1 MSKKT
6 DNSKVHSAK
15 NHSKDMTEQIT
26 TIASYTPYIVST
38 LLGYY
43 SYDLL
48 KPYIHVGQSGVD
60 YYAEAHLSTW
70 NARIHTMGMPFTI
83 FGILQWIP
91 TLLGLNYHQSKMLA
105 YNLYTLYAGHYFRLD
120 KRVFLMYLLFY
131 YFPLQFS
138 INAYR
143 TYDPST
149 LRWWLFKRGFLIAFI
164 ALGFQE
170 GVGHYIGGDIASRPE
185 GVLNAIVYAMY
196 FSVGHWF

>member
-6 DNSKVHSAK
+6 DNSNNIIEKFTKIVP
-15 NHSKDMTEQIT
+15 
-26 TIASYTPYIVST
+26 YTPYICSSI
-38 LLGYY
+38 LGYY

-48 KPYIHVGQSGVD
+48 KPYIHVGQTGVD
-60 YYAEAHLSTW
+60 YYAEAHLSSW

-91 TLLGLNYHQSKMLA
+91 TLLGLNYNQSKMLA
-105 YNLYTLYAGHYFRLD
+105 YNLYTLYAGHYFRID
-120 KRVFLMYLLFY
+120 KRVFLMYLMFY
-131 YFPLQFS
+131 YLPLKYA
-138 INAYR
+138 INEYKMH
-143 TYDPST
+143 DPST
-149 LRWWLFKRGFLIAFI
+149 LRWWLFRKGFITSFL
-164 ALGFQE
+164 ALGIQE

>member
-6 DNSKVHSAK
+6 DNSNNMVEHIAK
-15 NHSKDMTEQIT
+15 LVP
-26 TIASYTPYIVST
+26 YTPYIFST

-48 KPYIHVGQSGVD
+48 KPYIQVGDVGVD
-60 YYAEAHLSTW
+60 YYAEAHLSAW

-91 TLLGLNYHQSKMLA
+91 TLLGLNYNQSKMLA

-120 KRVFLMYLLFY
+120 KRILLMYLLFY
-131 YFPLQFS
+131 YVPLKYA
-138 INAYR
+138 INEYR
-143 TYDPST
+143 KHDPST
-149 LRWWLFKRGFLIAFI
+149 LRWWLFKKGFITSFI
-164 ALGFQE
+164 ALGLQE
-170 GVGHYIGGDIASRPE
+170 GIGHYVGGDIPSRPE
-185 GVLNAIVYAMY
+185 GVLNAIIYAMY